1 MTMKAKSE
9 IQSLIAAIRKFRDAR
24 DWARYHDGKNVALC
38 LGVEAG
44 ELLEVFFWK
53 GPDEIDREKL
63 KDELADVFYSAF
75 LLADTYGLDVG
86 KIVRSKLRKNA
97 KKYPVAKAKGSRK
110 KYDEL

>member
-1 MTMKAKSE
+1 MKAKSE
-9 IQSLIAAIRKFRDAR
+9 IQSLTAAIRKFRDER
-24 DWARYHDGKNVALC
+24 DWAQFHDGKNLALC

-44 ELLEVFFWK
+44 ELLEVFLWK
-53 GPDEIDREKL
+53 GADEIDQEKL

-86 KIVRSKLRKNA
+86 KIVRGKLKKNA
-97 KKYPVAKAKGSRK
+97 KKYPVAKSRGSRK

>member
-1 MTMKAKSE
+1 MKARSE
-9 IQSLIAAIRKFRDAR
+9 IQSLIAAIRKFRDDR
-24 DWARYHDGKNVALC
+24 DWAKYHDGKNVALC

-44 ELLEVFFWK
+44 ELLEVFLWK
-53 GPDEIDREKL
+53 GPDEIDKEKL
-63 KDELADVFYSAF
+63 ADELADVFYSAF

-97 KKYPVAKAKGSRK
+97 KKYPVAKARGSRK